1 MRNVF
6 LFTPLLLS
14 LCGCVASIPPV
25 EATRFHLGQA
35 IAPGTVAIEPLGG
48 GDPQNM
54 EYRTYAAAAATALA
68 GAGFTAAEEANS
80 PYIAAV
86 GVSRDSRQ
94 GAQKRSPISIG
105 IGGGTGGF
113 GGGASFG
120 IGGSKSGGTV
130 LIQMSI
136 RLMKR
141 ADRST
146 IWEGRAKTQAPATS
160 PAVQPGLA
168 APKLA
173 NALFKDFPGVT
184 GQTIT
189 VP

>member
-1 MRNVF
+1 MRSVF
-6 LFTPLLLS
+6 LFTPLMLTLS
-14 LCGCVASIPPV
+14 GCVASIPSV
-25 EATRFHLGQA
+25 EVTRFHLGQS
-35 IAPGTVAIEPLGG
+35 IAPGKVSIEALGG

-54 EYRTYAAAAATALA
+54 EFRAYAAAAAKALA
-68 GAGFTAAEEANS
+68 GAGFAMAEDTTS
-80 PYIAAV
+80 PYIAVV

-94 GAQKRSPISIG
+94 GVQKRSPISIG
-105 IGGGTGGF
+105 VGGGTGGF

-120 IGGSKSGGTV
+120 FGGARAGGTV
-130 LIQMSI
+130 LIQMSV
-136 RLMKR
+136 RLLKR

-160 PAVQPGLA
+160 PAIQPGLA

-173 NALFKDFPGVT
+173 NALFKDFPGVS
-184 GQTIT
+184 GATIT